1 MDNKI
6 VHRFIIGVFL
16 SLYVLVA
23 TTSMINSV
31 AFFDL
36 SHNIFMSWTL
46 AIGFELGAAASLA
59 AILILDKT
67 NKIMVWGLFVTLTL
81 FQMMANT
88 FHAYINLEAY
98 TPWVELFG
106 LIEEEPMMQ
115 KRILSIVSGAILPL
129 VALGFI
135 KSLTDYIKPEK
146 EILKTEENGN
156 KTIELL
162 GGQTGLEELASD
174 PVSQLTEIPE
184 EVTPPV
190 TPPEKKVSYLINGSG
205 TTTATSITEVP
216 YNTFGIDAI
225 TELETQPIN
234 ELNQS
239 KPKPN
244 PVKKKVIVTNEVKT
258 TEVQKATAPQPSK
271 KVRYKP

>member
-1 MDNKI
+1 MKNKL
-6 VHRFIIGVFL
+6 VHRFIIGVFV

-36 SHNIFMSWTL
+36 SHNIIMSWTL

-67 NKIMVWGLFVTLTL
+67 NKFMVWSLFITLTL

-88 FHAYINLEAY
+88 FHAYINLENY
-98 TPWVELFG
+98 IPWVELFG
-106 LIEEEPMMQ
+106 LIEEDPMMQ

-135 KSLTDYIKPEK
+135 KSLTDYLKPKNEEVNIEEIHDSYYEERNKKLEEMTAKNAEKELKVKPANEIMVKPE
-146 EILKTEENGN
+146 
-156 KTIELL
+156 
-162 GGQTGLEELASD
+162 
-174 PVSQLTEIPE
+174 
-184 EVTPPV
+184 VT
-190 TPPEKKVSYLINGSG
+190 EKKVL
-205 TTTATSITEVP
+205 
-216 YNTFGIDAI
+216 
-225 TELETQPIN
+225 
-234 ELNQS
+234 
-239 KPKPN
+239 KPKE
-244 PVKKKVIVTNEVKT
+244 VKKMIEEKNEKSL
-258 TEVQKATAPQPSK
+258 PPK

>member
-1 MDNKI
+1 MKNKL
-6 VHRFIIGVFL
+6 VHRFIIGVFV

-36 SHNIFMSWTL
+36 SHNIIMSWTL

-67 NKIMVWGLFVTLTL
+67 NKFMVWSLFITLTL

-88 FHAYINLEAY
+88 FHAYINLENY
-98 TPWVELFG
+98 IPRVELFG
-106 LIEEEPMMQ
+106 LIEEDPMMQ

-135 KSLTDYIKPEK
+135 KSLTDYLKPKNEEVNIEEIHDSYYEERNKKLEEMTAKNAEKELKVKPANEIVVKPE
-146 EILKTEENGN
+146 
-156 KTIELL
+156 
-162 GGQTGLEELASD
+162 
-174 PVSQLTEIPE
+174 
-184 EVTPPV
+184 VT
-190 TPPEKKVSYLINGSG
+190 EKKVL
-205 TTTATSITEVP
+205 
-216 YNTFGIDAI
+216 
-225 TELETQPIN
+225 
-234 ELNQS
+234 
-239 KPKPN
+239 KPKE
-244 PVKKKVIVTNEVKT
+244 VKKMIEEKNEKSL
-258 TEVQKATAPQPSK
+258 PPK